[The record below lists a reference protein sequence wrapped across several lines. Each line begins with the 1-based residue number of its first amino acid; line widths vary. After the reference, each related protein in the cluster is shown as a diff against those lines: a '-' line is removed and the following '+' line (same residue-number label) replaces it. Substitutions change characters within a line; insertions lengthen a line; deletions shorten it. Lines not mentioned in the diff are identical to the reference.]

1 MTEVAVGARREA
13 GVEGPVEKIGQGTS
27 GVSLDHVTKVY
38 SGSVTAV
45 DDISLEIA
53 DGEFM
58 VLVGPSGCGK
68 STLLRTIAGLEEVS
82 AGRVLIG
89 GRDVTHIAPRERD
102 IAMVFQNY
110 ALYPHMTVGENL
122 GFALKLRKLPKQ
134 ERAERVL
141 QYAKKLG
148 LEELLDRKPAELS
161 GGQRQRVAMGRAMV
175 REPKAFLMDEPLSN
189 LDAKLRVSMRGE
201 LARLHERLGVTT
213 IYVTHDQ
220 VEAMTLGQR
229 VAVLRD
235 GVLQQVD
242 RPQVLFRRPANL
254 FVAAFIGSPS
264 MNLVEADAAGGT
276 VRFAGFELPLSG
288 TAATRNGQMI
298 LGIRPT
304 DFSDGA
310 TADPALPRMR
320 VRAEIV
326 EDLGAETH
334 VLFSIDAP
342 RVVAEAVRAAAQDIA
357 EEEGALFTD
366 DQRSMFTAR
375 IDGNDRLAPGS
386 VVELAVDT
394 GRLHFFDPATGA
406 AL

>member
-1 MTEVAVGARREA
+1 VTEVAVGARREA
-13 GVEGPVEKIGQGTS
+13 GVEGPVEKIGRGTS

>member
-1 MTEVAVGARREA
+1 MTEVAVGELREA
-13 GVEGPVEKIGQGTS
+13 EGRVEKVRSGTS
-27 GVSLDHVTKVY
+27 GVILDHVTKVY
-38 SGSVTAV
+38 AGGVTAV
-45 DDISLEIA
+45 DDVSLDIA

-89 GRDVTHIAPRERD
+89 GKDVTHIAPRQRD

-122 GFALKLRKLPKQ
+122 GFALKLRKVPKQ

-141 QYAKKLG
+141 QYATKLG

-220 VEAMTLGQR
+220 IEAMTLGQR

-242 RPQVLFRRPANL
+242 TPQVLFRRPANL

-264 MNLVEADAAGGT
+264 MNLVEADVSEGT
-276 VRFAGFELPLSG
+276 VSFPGFDLPLPG
-288 TAATRNGQMI
+288 AATPRNGQVI

-304 DFSDGA
+304 DFSDG
-310 TADPALPRMR
+310 TSADPALPRMR

-326 EDLGAETH
+326 EDLGAEMH
-334 VLFSIDAP
+334 VLFPIDAP

-357 EEEGALFTD
+357 EEEGALFAD

-375 IDGNDRLAPGS
+375 IDATDRIGPGS
-386 VVELAVDT
+386 TLELAVDT
-394 GRLHFFDPATGA
+394 RRLHFFDPATGA